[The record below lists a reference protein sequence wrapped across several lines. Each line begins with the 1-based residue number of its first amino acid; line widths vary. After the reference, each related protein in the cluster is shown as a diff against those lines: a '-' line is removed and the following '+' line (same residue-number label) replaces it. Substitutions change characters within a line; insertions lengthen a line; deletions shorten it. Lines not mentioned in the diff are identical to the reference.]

1 MIIESIDNLL
11 NKNFVCISSYII
23 TILSI
28 ILFFKLI
35 NNDYKEFQIFPIMIL
50 IIYIISVYYFSQK
63 RDCSY
68 ALTVSSVPFFVA
80 LILIMIYFSY
90 FYDIINKIYKRIFK

>member
-11 NKNFVCISSYII
+11 KQNFICLSSYII
-23 TILSI
+23 TIISI
-28 ILFFKLI
+28 ILFFKLF
-35 NNDYKEFQIFPIMIL
+35 NNNYKDFQILPLIIL

-68 ALTVSSVPFFVA
+68 ALTVSSIPFFVA
-80 LILIMIYFSY
+80 LILILVYFSY
-90 FYDIINKIYKRIFK
+90 FYDIMNKIYKKIFK